1 MADRPIPSLDGLR
14 AVSVLV
20 VMISHLDFIP
30 ATDTMPGGFGVTV
43 FFFLSGYLITTLMRV
58 EFARTGEVNL
68 KQFWIRRGL
77 RILPAFY
84 LVLVIATVAAW
95 IFEPPGATTPGA
107 LAALY
112 FHMTNYW
119 IVFRGYEGQPP
130 GTGVYWSLAVEEH
143 FYLLFPWFFIAM
155 QKWQLSARNQALTL
169 WGLCLL
175 VLVWR
180 CILIFALGSSEMHT
194 YHATDTRVDSILFGC
209 ALAVWHNPT
218 LDPPRLSARLWKRFL
233 VPAAFAVLL
242 LCFIWR
248 DHDFRETARYTL
260 QGIAL
265 TFVFIAAIRWPG
277 ELPWRWLNL
286 RTMVFIGVLSYSL
299 YLVHYPIIF
308 AVNGHL
314 GSWPSWAQAT
324 LAFSLSF
331 VASWLIYRYIE
342 RPIAKLR
349 KRHSPGQPA
358 TGSAKTASAER
369 AAVPSA
375 GSEA

>member
-14 AVSVLV
+14 AVSVLL

-58 EFARTGEVNL
+58 EFARTGEVSL

-84 LVLVIATVAAW
+84 LVLVIATVSAW
-95 IFEPPGATTPGA
+95 IFQPPGTTTRGA

-143 FYLLFPWFFIAM
+143 FYLLFPWLFIAM
-155 QKWQLSARNQALTL
+155 QKWRLSARNQALTL
-169 WGLCLL
+169 WALCLV
-175 VLVWR
+175 VLAWR

-209 ALAVWHNPT
+209 ALAVWHNPR
-218 LDPPRLSARLWKRFL
+218 LDPPRLSERLWKRFL

-265 TFVFIAAIRWPG
+265 TFVFIAAIRWPQ

-286 RTMVFIGVLSYSL
+286 RVMVFIGVLSYSL

-308 AVNGHL
+308 AVNGRL
-314 GSWPSWAQAT
+314 GSWPSWAQAS

-331 VASWLIYRYIE
+331 AASWLIYRCIE
-342 RPIAKLR
+342 KPIAKLR
-349 KRHSPGQPA
+349 KRHSPGQTA
-358 TGSAKTASAER
+358 TGSARTAGAGR
-369 AAVPSA
+369 TGAPSA
-375 GSEA
+375 RSEA